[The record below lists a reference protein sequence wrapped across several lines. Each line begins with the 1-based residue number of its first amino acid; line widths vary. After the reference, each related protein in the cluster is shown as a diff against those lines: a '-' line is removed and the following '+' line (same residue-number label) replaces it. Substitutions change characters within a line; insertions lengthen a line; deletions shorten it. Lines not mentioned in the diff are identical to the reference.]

1 MPFNAEVTTN
11 QARTGALM
19 AMGSMLCVQVGLA
32 IAVTLIDRIG
42 VEGAAWLRLAWAG
55 VLMLVI
61 VRPRFAAF
69 TWATFRVCVVLGV
82 VTAAVT
88 LLFMAAID
96 RIPLGTA
103 SAIEF
108 LGPLGVAVAHGKG
121 GHRVVWPG
129 LAAVGVVLLTRPWD
143 GAVDPVGVLFALAAA
158 ACWAC
163 YILLTQR
170 AGDEVSGINALAVSM
185 PVAGL
190 VATVVVGPS
199 VLPRMT
205 PEILLI
211 GVGPGDPAARRAVRP
226 GTARAAPVDHRGVR
240 HSDGTRARI
249 RDDCRPRGAPP
260 SPRPGGHRR
269 HLLRG
274 SRRHRCSP
282 HWRPLVAGAR
292 RGRLGKRRDLH

>member
-1 MPFNAEVTTN
+1 MTTN

-88 LLFMAAID
+88 LLFMAAVD

-121 GHRVVWPG
+121 RHRLVWPG
-129 LAAVGVVLLTRPWD
+129 LAAVGVVLLTQPWA
-143 GAVDPVGVLFALAAA
+143 GAVDPVGVLFALGAAV
-158 ACWAC
+158 CWAC

-170 AGDEVSGINALAVSM
+170 VGDEVAGINGLAVSM

-190 VATVVVGPS
+190 VATIAVGP
-199 VLPRMT
+199 
-205 PEILLI
+205 
-211 GVGPGDPAARRAVRP
+211 VGAAADDARDPAHRHRPGDPAAGRAVRP
-226 GTARAAPVDHRGVR
+226 GTAGAAPADHRRVR
-240 HSDGTRARI
+240 HADGPRAR
-249 RDDCRPRGAPP
+249 R
-260 SPRPGGHRR
+260 
-269 HLLRG
+269 
-274 SRRHRCSP
+274 SR
-282 HWRPLVAGAR
+282 
-292 RGRLGKRRDLH
+292 